1 MDECGESLI
10 CIYVRFFYP
19 TTEREKAMKC
29 GIDNRESLDKHLKGK
44 RLGLITSVAAVNE
57 AYRQSTDVLFE
68 NYELTALYSPE
79 HGVRGDRGAGDYVDS
94 YRDPKTG
101 VPVHSLFRKDSKRFT
116 REQLSPVDAVVYDI
130 QDLGVR
136 YYTFIST
143 LLMAVEE
150 CARNGKEL
158 IVLDRPCPLG
168 GAVVEGSVLRPEYAS
183 FVGAWAIPTRYGLT
197 AGELALMYNDVQ
209 HIGCQLHV
217 VPCEGWHREDMFPSF
232 GRPWIMP
239 SLGIPRFETALLYPG
254 MCLVEGTNLS
264 EGRGTS
270 CPFELIGADFL
281 SAEKL
286 TQALN
291 RRKLPGVCFTPAYF
305 TPSASK
311 FGGVACQG
319 VHAHITNPET
329 FQSYRTGLVLLETV
343 RELCPEQFQTL
354 PPAGEDTRPFL
365 TLLNG
370 DDRLLGDHWTAEQV
384 LHGYEAALAAFRT
397 KKQAYHL
404 YD

>member
-1 MDECGESLI
+1 
-10 CIYVRFFYP
+10 
-19 TTEREKAMKC
+19 MKC
-29 GIDNRESLDKHLKGK
+29 GIDNLGNYGFLLKGK
-44 RLGLITSVAAVNE
+44 RLGLITSAAAINQN
-57 AYRQSTDVLFE
+57 YQQSTDVLFRE
-68 NYELTALYSPE
+68 YELTALYSPE
-79 HGVRGDRGAGDYVDS
+79 HGVRGDRGAGEYVDS

-101 VPVHSLFRKDSKRFT
+101 VPVHSLFRKASKRFT
-116 REQLSPVDAVVYDI
+116 PEMLSSVDAVVYDI

-168 GAVVEGSVLRPEYAS
+168 GAVVEGSVLKPEYKS
-183 FVGAWAIPTRYGLT
+183 FVGAWTIPTRYGLT

-209 HIGCQLHV
+209 HIGCTIHV
-217 VPCEGWHREDMFPSF
+217 VPCVDWHRKQMFPAF

-270 CPFELIGADFL
+270 CPFELIGGDFICADR
-281 SAEKL
+281 L
-286 TQALN
+286 TEALN
-291 RRKLPGVCFTPAYF
+291 RRNLDGVCFTPAYF
-305 TPSASK
+305 TPRDSK
-311 FGGVACQG
+311 FNGVACQG
-319 VHAHITNPET
+319 VHAHITDLKT
-329 FQSYRTGLVLLETV
+329 FQSYRTGLFLLETV
-343 RELCPEQFQTL
+343 RDLYPEQFHIL
-354 PPAGEDTRPFL
+354 PPSGNDHRPFL

-370 DDRLLGDHWTAEQV
+370 DDRLLGSGWTAEQI
-384 LHGYEAALAAFRT
+384 LSNYQEDLAAFR
-397 KKQAYHL
+397 KQKTSYHL
-404 YD
+404 YK